1 MTESWSANFK
11 PLGSLAH
18 VGLSSRHP
26 NAIANHRLCALLF
39 QFNKGK
45 FIPSNRKKG
54 GGKNRRLWLL
64 QEQKMPKSIS
74 CELVFSDG
82 EADPSWCE
90 ANLYKKNR
98 MQSSFWAWMLAAA
111 VRREDCVASRR
122 SLVEAITESQFYP
135 AVWRRKEVKSRVS
148 VRVGASEQAGTKIYA
163 VHLQA
168 SVILLGK
175 TVQLLR

>member
-18 VGLSSRHP
+18 VGLSSRHT

-45 FIPSNRKKG
+45 FIPSNGEKGKK
-54 GGKNRRLWLL
+54 KKSRRLWLP

-90 ANLYKKNR
+90 ANLYKKT
-98 MQSSFWAWMLAAA
+98 
-111 VRREDCVASRR
+111 ECKVASELECWQPRWGGRIVLLLVGLWLKPSPKVSFIPQCEEERR
-122 SLVEAITESQFYP
+122 WKAG
-135 AVWRRKEVKSRVS
+135 SRW
-148 VRVGASEQAGTKIYA
+148 E
-163 VHLQA
+163 
-168 SVILLGK
+168 
-175 TVQLLR
+175 

>member
-1 MTESWSANFK
+1 
-11 PLGSLAH
+11 
-18 VGLSSRHP
+18 
-26 NAIANHRLCALLF
+26 
-39 QFNKGK
+39 
-45 FIPSNRKKG
+45 
-54 GGKNRRLWLL
+54 
-64 QEQKMPKSIS
+64 
-74 CELVFSDG
+74 
-82 EADPSWCE
+82 
-90 ANLYKKNR
+90 

-148 VRVGASEQAGTKIYA
+148 VRVGACEQAGTKIYA

-168 SVILLGK
+168 GVILPGK